1 MAGSEHLPGDDASSP
16 TLGSYRLTR
25 RVARG
30 GMGEIWRGVD
40 LRSGADVAVKRLF
53 LDPGHPA
60 FERNR
65 ERLIQE
71 AAALRRLQHGNVVR
85 YLDAGSD
92 AAGQPFLVLEWLEGE
107 SLAQRRRRAPL
118 ELELVLHVARQA
130 LRGLTACHGRGIV
143 HRDIKPGNLM
153 LVGADELQVK
163 VVDFGLALLN
173 DETTR
178 LTHAG
183 QMLGTLH
190 YLSPEQARGL
200 MVIDGRADLYALGV
214 VLYELVTGRLP
225 FESDQAVALLL
236 KIVTEMPPDPG
247 QLRPGLPGWLDRLI
261 LRAMSRE
268 PVDRYGSAE
277 EMLAALE
284 VPEARRGAASLDLPE
299 VIAPA
304 TGGEVDTLQAP
315 RSVTEEVR
323 LVQLLCLQPGEAGEA
338 GVDDQLHQAL
348 EQHGAVVYR
357 LLGGQ
362 IIGVF
367 GLHQTRGDE
376 TRRALEAG
384 LAARTLA
391 GARAR
396 LLAASVHLEVGQGLR
411 LNAPELDRVAEKL
424 IGLPPGELVLD
435 DQLGSLQPWSLVAEV
450 RRVKGHSAVKALITD
465 APIRPVLG
473 EQTPTVGRQTELVA
487 LRAALDLAE
496 EEREPEAVVVVGPPG
511 IGKSRL
517 LHELRVDLR
526 RRTALLLEG
535 RTSSTGAETPYALV
549 AGAVR
554 RQCRIRV
561 GHDDPR
567 RLAALEAWVGQL
579 VPGERGQQAARFI
592 GSILGLPVEPHAS
605 LELARDD
612 PRLMREQVTRAFET
626 VLGQAAAAG
635 PVCLVLEDLQWA
647 DEESL
652 ALVER
657 LLERMERTPLLVLA
671 TGRPQLLERHPR
683 LFEAVEP
690 TRIDLRP
697 LGRRSLRRLLRAVLG
712 QDLPEEAEERVLAWC
727 GGNPYFAEELITWMV
742 GCEALV
748 REGGRW
754 TLRQTPE
761 ALQLPVGV
769 EAAIQ
774 ARLDD
779 LDPELKELLKAAA
792 ICGEAFWEG
801 ACEAAGHTEVAR
813 KLEALQAAEL
823 VTRRTGSG
831 VTGTREWL
839 FRHGLLHQVA
849 LGMLPP
855 QPRRLLH
862 LQLAAW
868 LEGVGEQD
876 AALLAHHYKAG
887 GDAAR
892 AARYAALA
900 GERALSD
907 GDAHTAVT
915 CFMSALSMD
924 GAAPSRTAHAGQL
937 LGLARSLLQVN
948 RYDEAIQQLQQLEAL
963 ATGAGA
969 AVDPAELRY
978 LQGRTLLGKGDY
990 ARAEATLQ
998 GALDLDVHE
1007 ALGFKIRQALFW
1019 VIWVQGRYRDAG
1031 PLAEALFTEAEADD
1045 QLCAAKLCL
1054 SYWEKVE
1061 GDLSRAVVLA
1071 AEAVAHARAV
1081 SHPFREMDALML
1093 LGVVREAA
1101 GQYDAALEALAQAQ
1115 SLAVRLRT
1123 AHQQAGVLGLQAR
1136 IQLTLGAL
1144 EPALEL
1150 GAAAI
1155 GTAETLGDKRLL
1167 VDALV
1172 TEARSLSR
1180 PGAQQDLDGARQ
1192 RAERALALAR
1202 DNAPTTEAE
1211 AELALAEVF
1220 LARGDNVRAAASARA
1235 AVALLD
1241 QLGTQ
1246 ERYEIEI
1253 LLAGHDALL
1262 AASED
1267 DAAAELLQ
1275 RAAAALQRRSTR
1287 IGAEGVRASF
1297 LGEVPYNRRV
1307 EALRA
1312 LGSGRSGSGSS
1323 RR

>member
-1 MAGSEHLPGDDASSP
+1 MAGSEHLPGDAASSP

-53 LDPGHPA
+53 LDSSHPA

-65 ERLIQE
+65 ERLIRE

-130 LRGLTACHGRGIV
+130 LRGLVACHGRGIV

-153 LVGADELQVK
+153 LVRADELQVK

-178 LTHAG
+178 LTRAG

-236 KIVTEMPPDPG
+236 KIVTETPPDP
-247 QLRPGLPGWLDRLI
+247 QRLRPGLPGWLDRLI

-268 PVDRYGSAE
+268 PVERFGSAE

-284 VPEARRGAASLDLPE
+284 VPEARRGAANLDLPE
-299 VIAPA
+299 VITPA

-315 RSVTEEVR
+315 LSVTEEVR
-323 LVQLLCLQPGEAGEA
+323 LVQLLCLQLSAGEA
-338 GVDDQLHQAL
+338 SVGDQLHQAL

-367 GLHQTRGDE
+367 GLYQTRGDE

-384 LAARTLA
+384 LAARALA
-391 GARAR
+391 GARVR

-435 DQLGSLQPWSLVAEV
+435 DQLGSMQPWSLVAEV
-450 RRVKGHSAVKALITD
+450 RRVKGHSAVEALIDD
-465 APIRPVLG
+465 APVRPVLG

-487 LRAALDLAE
+487 LRAALELAE
-496 EEREPEAVVVVGPPG
+496 EEQEPEAVVVVGPPG

-526 RRTALLLEG
+526 RRAALLLEG

-579 VPGERGQQAARFI
+579 VPGERGEQATRFI

-652 ALVER
+652 ALVAR
-657 LLERMERTPLLVLA
+657 LLERMERTPLVVLA

-690 TRIDLRP
+690 TRITLRP

-742 GCEALV
+742 GCKALV

-769 EAAIQ
+769 EGAIQ

-792 ICGEAFWEG
+792 ICGEVFWEG

-813 KLEALQAAEL
+813 KLQALQAAEL
-823 VTRRTGSG
+823 VSPRPASRI
-831 VTGTREWL
+831 TGTREWV

-855 QPRRLLH
+855 QPRRLHH

-892 AARYAALA
+892 AARYTALA

-924 GAAPSRTAHAGQL
+924 GAAAPSRAARAGQL

-963 ATGAGA
+963 APEADA
-969 AVDPAELRY
+969 AVDPAQLRY
-978 LQGRTLLGKGDY
+978 LQGRTLLGQGDY
-990 ARAEATLQ
+990 ARAETTLQ

-1007 ALGFKIRQALFW
+1007 ALGFKIRQTLFW

-1031 PLAEALFTEAEADD
+1031 PLAEALFAEAEADD
-1045 QLCAAKLCL
+1045 QQCAAKLCL
-1054 SYWEKVE
+1054 SYWENVE

-1093 LGVVREAA
+1093 LGAVREAA

-1180 PGAQQDLDGARQ
+1180 PGARQDLDGALE

-1220 LARGDNVRAAASARA
+1220 LARGDSVQAAASARA

-1253 LLAGHDALL
+1253 LLAGHDALQ
-1262 AASED
+1262 AAGDD

-1312 LGSGRSGSGSS
+1312 SGSGCS
-1323 RR
+1323 